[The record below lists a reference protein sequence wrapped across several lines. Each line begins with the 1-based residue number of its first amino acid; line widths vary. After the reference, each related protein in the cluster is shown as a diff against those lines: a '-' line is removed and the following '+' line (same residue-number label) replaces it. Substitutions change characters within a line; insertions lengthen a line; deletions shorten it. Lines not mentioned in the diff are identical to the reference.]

1 MHPFDARQNEAYKFN
16 LHKAYDDNGIETIAA
31 MEIHSQ
37 FHIVFATLYDVAN
50 SLWDF
55 IIETSYATSA
65 LVTCEPVNFFHD
77 RLIYSHGVNDHN
89 STDLLRIM
97 GMFIEDDRIV
107 LTLTKIAHDEL
118 FPIPPGQ
125 ARTHGYGWLVFERVT
140 DTIIRVR
147 HSDLHLAPMTSHGVA
162 TLDEMGHLF
171 GIPRRFSETSECFL
185 ERIHTA
191 AESTYLEK
199 YPPWI
204 RRFQQYVSQRPR

>member
-1 MHPFDARQNEAYKFN
+1 
-16 LHKAYDDNGIETIAA
+16 
-31 MEIHSQ
+31 
-37 FHIVFATLYDVAN
+37 
-50 SLWDF
+50 
-55 IIETSYATSA
+55 
-65 LVTCEPVNFFHD
+65 
-77 RLIYSHGVNDHN
+77 
-89 STDLLRIM
+89 M

-107 LTLTKIAHDEL
+107 LTLTKIAHEL

-147 HSDLHLAPMTSHGVA
+147 HSDLHLAPMTSHGVE

-171 GIPRRFSETSECFL
+171 GIPRRFGETSECFL

-204 RRFQQYVSQRPR
+204 RRFQQYVSQRPG